1 MEGTSMARYLL
12 ASTPVHGHVAPMA
25 NIAAALVRAGHEV
38 RFLTGAHFRKVV
50 EATGGQH
57 VALPADVDYDAR
69 DMDAAFPGRS
79 ERSGLRKLTFDVQH
93 TFIEPVRAQAEAIRA
108 MLDAEPVDA
117 ILAETA
123 FFGVLP
129 LLVDPRPRPPVVSV
143 GITVLPLLSRDTAP
157 FGLGLP
163 PSSSTAGRVRNW
175 LLNLLVRRVVFG
187 PNQRRLN
194 RTLRDMGLANSP
206 VFFFDWPRLA
216 DRILQLSVPG
226 FEYPRSDLPAQVRFV
241 GPPPAHDASQNP
253 TPPRWWDDLLAA
265 RRSGR
270 PVVHVTQGT
279 VDTSDLT
286 RVIGPALRALAD
298 KDVFIVVTTG
308 GRDPAQIPGGLP
320 ANSRAATYVP
330 YADLLPH
337 IDLAITNGGYG
348 GTQLLLTHGI
358 PLIVAGDTED
368 KPEVAGRVAASGA
381 GINLHTG
388 TPTAPALAAAVEAVL
403 RNPSYR
409 QRARALA
416 AEYASHDT
424 DALIR
429 AELADI
435 TRQRSSSLPP
445 CSPYFR

>member
-1 MEGTSMARYLL
+1 MARYLL
-12 ASTPVHGHVAPMA
+12 ASTPVHGHIAPMT
-25 NIAAALVRAGHEV
+25 NIAAALVQAGHQV
-38 RFLTGAHFRKVV
+38 RFLTGAHFREVV
-50 EATGGQH
+50 EAVGGQH
-57 VALPADVDYDAR
+57 VALPAAVDYDAS
-69 DMDAAFPGRS
+69 DMDAAFPGRTK
-79 ERSGLRKLTFDVQH
+79 RSGLRKLTFDVRH
-93 TFIEPVRAQAEAIRA
+93 TFIEPVRAQAEAMWAI
-108 MLDAEPVDA
+108 LDAEPVDA

-163 PSSSTAGRVRNW
+163 PSSSAAGRVRNW
-175 LLNLLVRRVVFG
+175 LLNLFVRRIVFG

-194 RTLRDMGLANSP
+194 RTLREMGLPDSP
-206 VFFFDWPRLA
+206 AFFFDWPRLA
-216 DRILQLSVPG
+216 DRLFQLSVPG

-241 GPPPAHDASQNP
+241 GPPPAHDAIRNQ
-253 TPPRWWDDLLAA
+253 TPPPWWDELLAA

-279 VDTSDLT
+279 VDTSDLS

-308 GRDPAQIPGGLP
+308 GRDPATIPGGLP
-320 ANSRAATYVP
+320 ANARAATYVP

-368 KPEVAGRVAASGA
+368 KPEVAGRVAATGV
-381 GINLHTG
+381 GINLRTG
-388 TPTAPALAAAVEAVL
+388 TPTAPALAAAVEAIL
-403 RNPSYR
+403 RNPTYR
-409 QRARALA
+409 QRARTLA

-424 DALIR
+424 HALIH
-429 AELADI
+429 AELTDL
-435 TRQRSSSLPP
+435 TRERSATTGPP
-445 CSPYFR
+445 PAM